1 MPHYVSDLRD
11 VLFAEFWDQLEEQN
25 QPENILG
32 LFDLFFYPVI
42 MDRPKQASD
51 DETSYLVSLSHYDTH
66 SLCSDYTLRRHKYE
80 SEANAGC
87 YEARQD
93 WIKYVGPIEEFGGC
107 NPINGNFSAV
117 VLPLTKPERLRMIAY
132 VLECTI
138 PVPYGFPIT
147 EVVCL
152 LNADAFL
159 YDNMIELEKPETV
172 W

>member
-1 MPHYVSDLRD
+1 MTIPHYVSDLRD
-11 VLFAEFWDQLEEQN
+11 VLFAEFLDQLEEQN

-32 LFDLFFYPVI
+32 LFDLFLDPVI
-42 MDRPKQASD
+42 MDRPKQASA

-152 LNADAFL
+152 LNTDA
-159 YDNMIELEKPETV
+159 YAKTR
-172 W
+172 

>member
-1 MPHYVSDLRD
+1 
-11 VLFAEFWDQLEEQN
+11 
-25 QPENILG
+25 
-32 LFDLFFYPVI
+32 

-159 YDNMIELEKPETV
+159 YDNMIELEKALDEV
-172 W
+172 FRLSAIYKERH